1 MRLRITLPNGHTITS
16 GATDEK
22 NLQILKAAYERKY
35 KNAIFEVING
45 N

>member
-1 MRLRITLPNGHTITS
+1 MRLRITLPNGRKITS
-16 GATDEK
+16 GDTDEK

>member
-1 MRLRITLPNGHTITS
+1 MRIKITLPNGGTITS
-16 GATDEK
+16 GDLSEK